1 MKFHFKRT
9 SLTGSTYDI
18 RRVRVLFFPRL
29 AQLLCSTAAQACFS
43 LIFKIN
49 NNKINGK
56 SNEIENTSKWNQ
68 KGLFGSQSR
77 KSLLTHLQFGNIFLK
92 TKTTRRLSAVAIAR
106 GRLKTFL
113 QPQLKSE
120 VLKCIKQ
127 EMAVFENLGERPKT
141 LEMLFKAL
149 MTIPASSVESE
160 RAFSAAGL
168 FVSKL
173 RTSLSDNSVDMLCFM
188 RSHLLKK

>member
-1 MKFHFKRT
+1 M
-9 SLTGSTYDI
+9 
-18 RRVRVLFFPRL
+18 
-29 AQLLCSTAAQACFS
+29 
-43 LIFKIN
+43 
-49 NNKINGK
+49 
-56 SNEIENTSKWNQ
+56 TSKWNQ